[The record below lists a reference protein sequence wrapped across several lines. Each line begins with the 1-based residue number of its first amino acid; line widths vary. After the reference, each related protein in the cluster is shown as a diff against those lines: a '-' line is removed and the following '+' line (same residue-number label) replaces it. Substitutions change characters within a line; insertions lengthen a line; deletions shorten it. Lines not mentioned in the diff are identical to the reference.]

1 MSRQKV
7 NWECTYKKM
16 PKKVKEFLTQLLGKE
31 EVRKLMYA
39 IRTDKWIM
47 MVGPECSGKSTVF
60 HILRALG
67 YPCIVDEN
75 GLGMV
80 IHTSQRLTDLKPIYD
95 ILEELGIGK
104 KC

>member
-1 MSRQKV
+1 MSRQKI

-39 IRTDKWIM
+39 IRTDK
-47 MVGPECSGKSTVF
+47 F
-60 HILRALG
+60 
-67 YPCIVDEN
+67 IVDEN

>member
-1 MSRQKV
+1 
-7 NWECTYKKM
+7 
-16 PKKVKEFLTQLLGKE
+16 
-31 EVRKLMYA
+31 
-39 IRTDKWIM
+39 M

-67 YPCIVDEN
+67 YPFIVDEN

>member
-1 MSRQKV
+1 MSRQKI

-16 PKKVKEFLTQLLGKE
+16 PKKVKEF
-31 EVRKLMYA
+31 
-39 IRTDKWIM
+39 
-47 MVGPECSGKSTVF
+47 

-67 YPCIVDEN
+67 YPFIVDEN